1 MGNPD
6 TITSMAARSLAG
18 KLRWVLSAKPVYKI
32 RQSMVLDNF
41 FFVFCAN
48 STKSKNRLISVLR
61 RFMFQRLH
69 QDTLFGRPIVS
80 LPAFVIRKQHVMF
93 SQAEEFIFEKVNSF
107 VDGLEGGSTAWAR
120 MLASHILTGR
130 HAVKRTLDELDDIV
144 DDIQFFESSLTDENS
159 RLIMRLLMEAYN
171 ASDQR
176 TEIIEKQENNPH
188 IRQLLSGDLDEAVEL
203 FRSRMDEHHSKGE
216 TDKQANHLTHIFC
229 LECLYGTLQRCED
242 REDFK
247 INCPVCRIKFS
258 SASYCPDMTV
268 LNRTTDE
275 FFTTDSMV
283 QPRNRRV
290 SSGNRAQGSDLSP
303 NKRRKAK
310 GGVMFLCQSFDR
322 SQADRKATDGWI
334 EHVGREM
341 PSAKLSASHKLMKR
355 WIEDDPTCKVV
366 VFTGFISTMRLLEFI
381 CDKEEWEC
389 TRLSGKDTPR
399 ARTANIARFQN
410 DTSVRVMIATEET
423 GGVGICLTAGNKC
436 IVIDP
441 WWNEERDLQAV
452 YRVYRIGQ
460 TREVECVFLWGECS
474 IDHKIRELQESKTN
488 EIKSVFGPA
497 VLRQRFSRDE
507 LKDIW
512 LTQLDLEDIEAI
524 QALQQE

>member
-1 MGNPD
+1 M
-6 TITSMAARSLAG
+6 
-18 KLRWVLSAKPVYKI
+18 
-32 RQSMVLDNF
+32 
-41 FFVFCAN
+41 
-48 STKSKNRLISVLR
+48 
-61 RFMFQRLH
+61 
-69 QDTLFGRPIVS
+69 
-80 LPAFVIRKQHVMF
+80 
-93 SQAEEFIFEKVNSF
+93 
-107 VDGLEGGSTAWAR
+107 
-120 MLASHILTGR
+120 
-130 HAVKRTLDELDDIV
+130 KRTLDELDDIV

-188 IRQLLSGDLDEAVEL
+188 IRQLLSGISMRPLSCFAAEWTNIIQKAKQINKPITLRVL
-203 FRSRMDEHHSKGE
+203 YVAIYPHS
-216 TDKQANHLTHIFC
+216 ACSHIFC

-283 QPRNRRV
+283 QPRKRRV

-341 PSAKLSASHKLMKR
+341 PSA
-355 WIEDDPTCKVV
+355 
-366 VFTGFISTMRLLEFI
+366 
-381 CDKEEWEC
+381 
-389 TRLSGKDTPR
+389 
-399 ARTANIARFQN
+399 RFQN

-423 GGVGICLTAGNKC
+423 GGVGICLTAGNKS
-436 IVIDP
+436 IVI
-441 WWNEERDLQAV
+441 V
-452 YRVYRIGQ
+452 G
-460 TREVECVFLWGECS
+460 
-474 IDHKIRELQESKTN
+474 
-488 EIKSVFGPA
+488 
-497 VLRQRFSRDE
+497 
-507 LKDIW
+507 
-512 LTQLDLEDIEAI
+512 
-524 QALQQE
+524 